1 MSAKLLLLAVL
12 TALLAACGDSP
23 PPPLPAGGP
32 DDATAPAANRA
43 YRPVMAGTAWHGVG
57 DRP

>member
-1 MSAKLLLLAVL
+1 MKLFILVAVL
-12 TALLAACGDSP
+12 ALLAACGDSP

-32 DDATAPAANRA
+32 DDATAPSANRP
-43 YRPVMAGTAWHGVG
+43 YQPVMAGTVSHGVG